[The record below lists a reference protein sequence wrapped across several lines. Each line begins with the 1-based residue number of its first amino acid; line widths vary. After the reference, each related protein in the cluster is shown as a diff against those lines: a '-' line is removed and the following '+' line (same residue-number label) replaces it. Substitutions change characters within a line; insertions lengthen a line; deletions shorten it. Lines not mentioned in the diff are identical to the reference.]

1 MKLETL
7 IKKREAL
14 EKQIADAQRMEKR
27 KSEIACLLEKTGIL
41 DLPDEV
47 LLAEFQKMGIPLTH
61 VKFYWTV
68 FAKTHHAAPPQDLN
82 ASPAKWLFAALEAR
96 PVFRITGATCV
107 KGIPIFQKIG
117 KQHLS

>member
-1 MKLETL
+1 MLVTMDMCSVKAGSDYTTEVMC
-7 IKKREAL
+7 AGWNP
-14 EKQIADAQRMEKR
+14 
-27 KSEIACLLEKTGIL
+27 EIAMMQDRAVE
-41 DLPDEV
+41 
-47 LLAEFQKMGIPLTH
+47 LAEQLIQMGIPLTH

-107 KGIPIFQKIG
+107 KGIPIYV
-117 KQHLS
+117 H